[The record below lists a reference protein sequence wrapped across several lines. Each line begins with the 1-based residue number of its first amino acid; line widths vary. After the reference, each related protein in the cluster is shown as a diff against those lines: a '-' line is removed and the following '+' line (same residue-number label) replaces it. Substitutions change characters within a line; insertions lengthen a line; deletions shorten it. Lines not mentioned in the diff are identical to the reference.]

1 MAVFL
6 TAAFGLRGAGTT
18 SPTSNHRFH
27 LYDPASHLLA
37 ETARTTAA
45 APPWLYEYIWFNGQP
60 VAQEVAG
67 GIRYYITTD
76 HLGTPFLLTNS
87 SKATVWWAEYEP
99 YGRVFGLH
107 GGDQHQPLRLP
118 GQEAEQWPDLGMNGA
133 SERSYNI
140 FRWYRP
146 SWGRYSQPDP
156 VGLQGGN
163 VHGLN
168 LLYSYVTLNPLALT
182 DPLGLEVKTVGCD
195 PSANRRIQAAAGDAD
210 AASATCLTCP
220 DDSGPFRQ
228 KIRNLTV
235 YCVGS
240 EVSRGLPICG
250 RAGSQN
256 PHGGWTWWKRS
267 IALTPEGISGG
278 GGCNCLKALILHET
292 LHLLK
297 YQDSGEKDPFTE
309 ERRCFRS
316 CFQPVA
322 ASVTVR

>member
-1 MAVFL
+1 MLA
-6 TAAFGLRGAGTT
+6 TATPPEISWRELPLADGLGEAAESYPDTRIGAFDFSEVTGTEVLGHA
-18 SPTSNHRFH
+18 SGSAHR
-27 LYDPASHLLA
+27 ASIA
-37 ETARTTAA
+37 SCR
-45 APPWLYEYIWFNGQP
+45 
-60 VAQEVAG
+60 EVA
-67 GIRYYITTD
+67 T
-76 HLGTPFLLTNS
+76 
-87 SKATVWWAEYEP
+87 
-99 YGRVFGLH
+99 
-107 GGDQHQPLRLP
+107 
-118 GQEAEQWPDLGMNGA
+118 DLGF
-133 SERSYNI
+133 YT
-140 FRWYRP
+140 
-146 SWGRYSQPDP
+146 QPDP

-168 LLYSYVTLNPLALT
+168 LLYSYATLNPLSLT

-297 YQDSGEKDPFTE
+297 YQDSGEKDPFAE
-309 ERRCFRS
+309 ERRCFPS